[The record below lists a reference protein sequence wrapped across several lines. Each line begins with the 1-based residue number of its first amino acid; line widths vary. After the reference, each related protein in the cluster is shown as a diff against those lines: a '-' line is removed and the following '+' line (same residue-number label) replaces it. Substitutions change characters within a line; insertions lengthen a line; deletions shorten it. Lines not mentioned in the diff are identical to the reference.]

1 MKIKLIL
8 LLLLSYCPFAF
19 AQNIDTLKK
28 EAQNMYQATLSMN
41 FDAIIEGTYPRL
53 FELVP
58 KEQMK
63 ELLIATFAENEE
75 MKVELISVPANFSF
89 GEIKKIGEQT
99 FCLINH
105 DLKMKLTL
113 VQKVED
119 DEIELMTTLMKEAM
133 ETNDIVFNKE
143 NNAFSILKKAAMIAI
158 VDDFTQNEWKFI
170 NKDKNNA
177 FVNKLFNEKVIQE
190 LGL

>member
-1 MKIKLIL
+1 
-8 LLLLSYCPFAF
+8 
-19 AQNIDTLKK
+19 
-28 EAQNMYQATLSMN
+28 
-41 FDAIIEGTYPRL
+41 
-53 FELVP
+53 
-58 KEQMK
+58 
-63 ELLIATFAENEE
+63 
-75 MKVELISVPANFSF
+75 
-89 GEIKKIGEQT
+89 
-99 FCLINH
+99 
-105 DLKMKLTL
+105 MKLTL
-113 VQKVED
+113 VQKVEE